1 MHAGDQPVCK
11 LLKSLYGL
19 KQASR
24 QWNVKLTQALLV
36 ARFQQS
42 HLDYSL
48 LIKKSNEGIVIVL
61 VYVDDLLVTGSNIT
75 LINETKQVLKDNFKI
90 KDLGSLRYFLGI
102 EFARNSGGILMHQRK
117 YALEIIS
124 DLGLGGSKPI
134 ATPVE
139 MNGKLTTAVFDKHV
153 GVTSD
158 PVLSDIGE
166 YQRLVGRLIYL
177 TITRP
182 DLSYAVQNLSQ
193 FMNAPKQSH
202 MNAAIRVVRY
212 VKQQPGLGV
221 MLSAQHSGSLQAF
234 CDADWG
240 SCPDTRRSITGY
252 MVTFGESL
260 LSWKSKKQSTVSR
273 SSAEAEYRSMASTV
287 AEVTWL
293 IGLFRELDIPI
304 VLPIVIHSDST
315 AAIHIASNPVFHER
329 TKHIDIDCHF
339 IREKVQR
346 GYISIQHL
354 ATAEQPADVFTKGL
368 GRLQHEYLVSK
379 LGMKNIFIS
388 PSLKGGIE
396 EYDKELN

>member
-1 MHAGDQPVCK
+1 MSSSYQCCIANRSVDTEPKFYHQAAKDKRWVATMKEEIQALEENKTWEVVTLPVGKKAIGCKCVYKIKYKANGEVERFKARLVAKGYSQQDGLDYQETFSPVVKMVTVRTVLTLAASKGWDVQQMDVYNAFLQGDLVEEVYMQIPQGFSHLHAGDQPVCK

-36 ARFQQS
+36 AGFQQS

-102 EFARNSGGILMHQRK
+102 EFARNREGIIMHQRK

-153 GVTSD
+153 GITSD

-166 YQRLVGRLIYL
+166 Y
-177 TITRP
+177 
-182 DLSYAVQNLSQ
+182 
-193 FMNAPKQSH
+193 
-202 MNAAIRVVRY
+202 
-212 VKQQPGLGV
+212 
-221 MLSAQHSGSLQAF
+221 
-234 CDADWG
+234 
-240 SCPDTRRSITGY
+240 
-252 MVTFGESL
+252 
-260 LSWKSKKQSTVSR
+260 
-273 SSAEAEYRSMASTV
+273 
-287 AEVTWL
+287 
-293 IGLFRELDIPI
+293 
-304 VLPIVIHSDST
+304 
-315 AAIHIASNPVFHER
+315 
-329 TKHIDIDCHF
+329 
-339 IREKVQR
+339 
-346 GYISIQHL
+346 
-354 ATAEQPADVFTKGL
+354 
-368 GRLQHEYLVSK
+368 
-379 LGMKNIFIS
+379 
-388 PSLKGGIE
+388 
-396 EYDKELN
+396 